1 MVFIIKERGIQMK
14 LKNIDQVH
22 EFLKVV
28 DECSEDVYLTS
39 SFGDKYNLKSKL
51 SQYIAVAALLG
62 DHGEELELWCDNK
75 DDEKKMLD
83 YLAEHRD
90 VM

>member
-1 MVFIIKERGIQMK
+1 MK

-22 EFLKVV
+22 EFLKIVN
-28 DECSEDVYLTS
+28 ECQGDVYLTS
-39 SFGDKYNLKSKL
+39 QYGDKYNLKSKL

-62 DHGEELELWCDNK
+62 EHGDELEIWCENK
-75 DDEKKMLD
+75 DDEGIVLN
-83 YLAEHRD
+83 YLMTHKE